1 MTANVKKKV
10 KEINKE
16 QSVLKLF
23 NFKMEEIKL
32 KIIKLKDF
40 KIN

>member
-1 MTANVKKKV
+1 M